1 MPAST
6 LKLTPLS
13 AGRLRKPTGLAAE
26 TAETTDIHQV
36 SQ

>member
-13 AGRLRKPTGLAAE
+13 TGSLRKPTGLAAE
-26 TAETTDIHQV
+26 TEETTDIHQV
-36 SQ
+36 TQ

>member
-1 MPAST
+1 MTAST

-13 AGRLRKPTGLAAE
+13 AGTIRKPKGLAAE
-26 TAETTDIHQV
+26 TEQPDIHRV